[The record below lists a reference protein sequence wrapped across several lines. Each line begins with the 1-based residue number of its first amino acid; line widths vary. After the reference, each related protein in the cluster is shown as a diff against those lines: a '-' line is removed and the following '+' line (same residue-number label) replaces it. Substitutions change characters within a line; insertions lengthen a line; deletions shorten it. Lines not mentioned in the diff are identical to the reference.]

1 MGEAMRSMYETYQS
15 ESSEEV
21 RTFYL
26 NVSGASLV
34 YFVSLPVLCMLSSLF
49 EPWVRLKYVSRVEV
63 LSRLVTTLL
72 LAYCLRPSRID
83 TMIHSRLEEGFE
95 CERDCEVME
104 QEQQLR
110 HSAEDDP

>member
-26 NVSGASLV
+26 SVSGAALV
-34 YFVSLPVLCMLSSLF
+34 YFVSLPVLCLLSSLF
-49 EPWVRLKYVSRVEV
+49 RTWVRLKYVSRVEM
-63 LSRLVTTLL
+63 LTRLFATVL
-72 LAYCLRPSRID
+72 LAYFLRPSRLD

-95 CERDCEVME
+95 CERDSE
-104 QEQQLR
+104 
-110 HSAEDDP
+110 